1 MTAESNAR
9 RRLREYMARHHIDP
23 WDERSDL
30 PIGLN
35 RTDIAPLRGSVHI
48 ASGRVAKKND
58 IDALFK
64 RLRFR

>member
-1 MTAESNAR
+1 MTVESNAR

-23 WDERSDL
+23 RDERPDL
-30 PIGLN
+30 PIGLY
-35 RTDIAPLRGSVHI
+35 RTDIVPLRGSAHI
-48 ASGRVAKKND
+48 ASGRVAKKKD